1 MSKIL
6 FENSN
11 IEFIDGDRGK
21 NYPKQEDF
29 SDKGHCMFLSAKN
42 VTSCGFNFDNK
53 VFISSEK
60 DNQLKAGKL
69 KRNDIVITTRGTIGN
84 VAIYDDKVP
93 YNDVR
98 INSGMLILRADSSKL
113 DTKFLYY
120 YLSSKEFKE
129 QVNSLISGSAVPQLP
144 IRDIKK
150 LTLPN
155 ITKKQQ
161 EKIANIIS
169 SFEDRIELNTQINQ
183 TLEQI
188 AQALFKSWFVDFDPV
203 RAKVQALSDDL
214 SLEQAE
220 LAAMQAISGKTAEE
234 LTALSQTQPDRYA
247 ELAETAKAFP
257 CEMVEV
263 DGVEVPKGWEY
274 KPADELFDI
283 GIGKTPPRKE
293 TEWFST
299 NPDDMQWISIK
310 DMGNSGVFITES
322 SEFLTNQAV
331 DKFNIRKIPENTVL
345 LSFKLTIGR
354 VSITT
359 CETTTNEAIAHF
371 KITDKSFLTTEY
383 LYLFFQQFDFNSLG
397 STSSIATAVNSKTI
411 KGIEI
416 LIPNEELIKAF
427 QMKISNIFAQIKNL
441 TMENKNLVETR
452 DLLLP
457 KLLNGEI

>member
-1 MSKIL
+1 MSKIT
-6 FENSN
+6 
-11 IEFIDGDRGK
+11 
-21 NYPKQEDF
+21 
-29 SDKGHCMFLSAKN
+29 
-42 VTSCGFNFDNK
+42 V
-53 VFISSEK
+53 
-60 DNQLKAGKL
+60 
-69 KRNDIVITTRGTIGN
+69 
-84 VAIYDDKVP
+84 
-93 YNDVR
+93 
-98 INSGMLILRADSSKL
+98 
-113 DTKFLYY
+113 
-120 YLSSKEFKE
+120 KEFSTNLDKFR
-129 QVNSLISGSAVPQLP
+129 VPL
-144 IRDIKK
+144 
-150 LTLPN
+150 
-155 ITKKQQ
+155 
-161 EKIANIIS
+161 S
-169 SFEDRIELNTQINQ
+169 SFEREKRKGLIPYYGAAKIIDYVDGFTHTGLSVLIAEDGSVETKNGYPVVQLANGEYWVNNHTHVLKGGDDIDTTYLYYALQTIKVAPFVTGAVQKKISQQALNSMEIPYFEDKTDRKRIVEILSSFDEKIQLNTQINQ

-203 RAKVQALSDDL
+203 RAKVQALSDGL

-220 LAAMQAISGKTAEE
+220 LAAMQAISGKTPEE

-263 DGVEVPKGWEY
+263 DGVEVPRGWEY

-283 GIGKTPPRKE
+283 GIGKTPLRKE

-322 SEFLTNQAV
+322 SELLTNQAV
-331 DKFNIRKIPENTVL
+331 DKFNIRKIPEDTVL

-354 VSITT
+354 VSITM

-416 LIPNEELIKAF
+416 LIPNEELIK
-427 QMKISNIFAQIKNL
+427 
-441 TMENKNLVETR
+441 
-452 DLLLP
+452 
-457 KLLNGEI
+457 

>member
-1 MSKIL
+1 MSKIPL
-6 FENSN
+6 N
-11 IEFIDGDRGK
+11 EFITLQRGFDLPSSK
-21 NYPKQEDF
+21 RISGNVPVVASTGIAGYHNEIKVKAPGVVIGRSGSIGGGQYIEKDF
-29 SDKGHCMFLSAKN
+29 FPLNTTLYVKDFKGHYPR
-42 VTSCGFNFDNK
+42 
-53 VFISSEK
+53 FI
-60 DNQLKAGKL
+60 
-69 KRNDIVITTRGTIGN
+69 
-84 VAIYDDKVP
+84 
-93 YNDVR
+93 
-98 INSGMLILRADSSKL
+98 
-113 DTKFLYY
+113 Y
-120 YLSSKEFKE
+120 YLLKSIDFTSFNVGTGVPTLNRNHLSSI
-129 QVNSLISGSAVPQLP
+129 LISDLG
-144 IRDIKK
+144 IDK
-150 LTLPN
+150 
-155 ITKKQQ
+155 
-161 EKIANIIS
+161 EKEIANILGSLDQKIQ
-169 SFEDRIELNTQINQ
+169 LNTQINQ

-203 RAKVQALSDDL
+203 RAKIQALSDRL

-220 LAAMQAISGKTAEE
+220 LAAMQAISGKTPEE
-234 LTALSQTQPDRYA
+234 LTALSQTQPDHYA

-257 CEMVEV
+257 CEMLEV

-274 KPADELFDI
+274 KLADELFDI